1 LIGWSFDLTKVEPFL
16 AFSYRIVSIF
26 VMILALVFIVLSFV
40 INRPW
45 CNYFCP
51 TGMLLSLFKIKKIK
65 NEKAGL

>member
-1 LIGWSFDLTKVEPFL
+1 
-16 AFSYRIVSIF
+16 
-26 VMILALVFIVLSFV
+26 LVFIVLSFV